1 MSGVEIQYIAVLVR
15 TLTCDI
21 PTLLNAC
28 IYTTVLHKTDKF
40 PGKMTFF
47 LLNFKLIIQ
56 KYALLIC
63 FADYYWKGIL
73 FLSNEVFAWEPQT
86 RSSLEISSPGPC
98 VGKIILVGIL
108 WTF

>member
-63 FADYYWKGIL
+63 FAEFD
-73 FLSNEVFAWEPQT
+73 FSNEVFAWEPQT
-86 RSSLEISSPGPC
+86 RSSLEIRAEKTGCSITLNEVC
-98 VGKIILVGIL
+98 ILH
-108 WTF
+108 